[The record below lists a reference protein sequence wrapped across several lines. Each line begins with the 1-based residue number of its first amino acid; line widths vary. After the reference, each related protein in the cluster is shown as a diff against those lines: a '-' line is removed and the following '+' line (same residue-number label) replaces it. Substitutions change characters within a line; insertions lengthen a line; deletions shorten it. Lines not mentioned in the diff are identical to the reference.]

1 MADYNLTLDGSTGA
15 ISQVPG
21 TPVYQEPFSVECVVT
36 AHQTSTA
43 SFEAKVRIAMDW
55 FAYGVPMLMFLGE
68 AGNRNSSA
76 LLDLGKRLRGLR
88 DLGKRNVC
96 IFDFGIKVTTKVWQ
110 YW

>member
-1 MADYNLTLDGSTGA
+1 MIRLEALLATPFPPFPLKFSSTLRCVHCKLEGCELADYNLTLDGSTGA
-15 ISQVPG
+15 ITQVPG

-68 AGNRNSSA
+68 A
-76 LLDLGKRLRGLR
+76 
-88 DLGKRNVC
+88 
-96 IFDFGIKVTTKVWQ
+96 F
-110 YW
+110 